1 MNQRSLLLALPLIL
15 ALAACASP
23 TPTPPPAETPAL
35 TSPAGAP
42 TLIYFHATW

>member
-1 MNQRSLLLALPLIL
+1 MNKRSLLLALPLIL

-23 TPTPPPAETPAL
+23 TSTLPPETPAL

-42 TLIYFHATW
+42 ALIYFHATW